1 MNAAQLKF
9 LQMFADFARIDI
21 NDTAAVEKQFKSFL
35 NQDYSRAV
43 DLWDYVLATYESK
56 LTDPKV
62 AQVFGVKLYKL
73 FKAKSAPKAQKLL
86 LDDPY
91 VRRAI
96 FQYGPNYGDGEFFN
110 LVVDLCVMN
119 KTAQAEEIFKCAVK
133 NTNSKQTFGAYMQS
147 VVERLFI
154 EILKRSTSK
163 RVEMSRKLSA
173 LLLNYIAKIKT
184 DERAMLEQRIKELM

>member
-21 NDTAAVEKQFKSFL
+21 DDTAAVEKQFKSFL
-35 NQDYSRAV
+35 NQDYTRAV
-43 DLWDYVLATYESK
+43 DLWDYVLATYEDK
-56 LTDPKV
+56 LTDPKA
-62 AQVFGVKLYKL
+62 AQFFGEKLYKL

-96 FQYGPNYGDGEFFN
+96 FQYGTTVGDGEFFN

-119 KTAQAEEIFKCAVK
+119 KTAQVEEIFKCVVR
-133 NTNSKQTFGAYMQS
+133 NTNSKQTFGAYMQT
-147 VVERLFI
+147 VIERLFI